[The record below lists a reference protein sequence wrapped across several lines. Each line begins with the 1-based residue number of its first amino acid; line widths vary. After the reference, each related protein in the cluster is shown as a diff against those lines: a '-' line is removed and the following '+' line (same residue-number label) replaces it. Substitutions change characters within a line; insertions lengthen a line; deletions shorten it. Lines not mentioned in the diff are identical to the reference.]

1 MTIFSNPIYYL
12 LAYARCN
19 NIKYK
24 IDRHTLTIYHV
35 FDPNSEVFK
44 KARRGL
50 YEALYMDG
58 KKYDPYNSREV
69 HYAGKFTMITLPR
82 LSGDWNDILYS
93 EDKRDNHTWVCGV
106 QASSYYDTAGGL
118 VVNRLVTEEEL
129 ENILDREGKPV
140 CKEVNPGIFYCDYAY
155 VNMINKGNC
164 KDVAVIP
171 ISQYH
176 LASTLPKPVYVVP
189 DPGLFCSEPY
199 PSQLNTNELLTLL
212 EMIWDNFSGGGI
224 PVKFIEDVEPRGYGV
239 RKLFDSYFA
248 VSYSPSTNLG
258 KLIGTVMRD
267 VAEKLNFKFTDT
279 VRYYIDET
287 TNALNIPISQF
298 SIEQISSLK
307 FALYTA
313 FERNV
318 YYLKIPLCKKY
329 EYGGYKLKCAKS

>member
-1 MTIFSNPIYYL
+1 MTIFSNPVYYL

-24 IDRHTLTIYHV
+24 IDGRTLTIYHV
-35 FDPNSEVFK
+35 FDPKSEIFK
-44 KARRGL
+44 KARMGL
-50 YEALYMDG
+50 YEALYMGG
-58 KKYDPYNSREV
+58 KRYILQNSYELHRAGDFTTIVLPGYDV
-69 HYAGKFTMITLPR
+69 KW
-82 LSGDWNDILYS
+82 DDILYS

-176 LASTLPKPVYVVP
+176 LVSTLPKPVYVVP

-212 EMIWDNFSGGGI
+212 EMVWDNFSGGGI
-224 PVKFIEDVEPRGYGV
+224 PVKFVEDVELRGYGV

-258 KLIGTVMRD
+258 KLIGTVMRG
-267 VAEKLNFKFTDT
+267 VAEKLNFRFTDV

-287 TNALNIPISQF
+287 ANALNISISQF
-298 SIEQISSLK
+298 SVEQMMSLK
-307 FALYTA
+307 YALYTA

-329 EYGGYKLKCAKS
+329 EYRSYKIVCAES